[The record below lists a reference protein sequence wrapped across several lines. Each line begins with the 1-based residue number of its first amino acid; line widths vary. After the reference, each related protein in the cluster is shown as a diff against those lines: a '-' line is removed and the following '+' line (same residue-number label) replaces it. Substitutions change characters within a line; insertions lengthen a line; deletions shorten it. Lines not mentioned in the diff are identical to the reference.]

1 MLVKKLWWML
11 GLGMIVAGCVPLSTY
26 QDMQNQ
32 NDALKQAA
40 ERNRGQAEDEAERS
54 TDLALQNHNLKIDK
68 EDLLKEGRDRDA
80 FYDSVTHDLRQQVGD
95 GRLKI
100 SRFREMLT
108 LDVADEILFDS
119 AKADLKPEGK
129 EVLLQVGKALSK
141 TDKTIRVVGH
151 TDNQALAPGAGFA
164 SNWELSTARATTVV
178 RFLQDQCNI
187 DPRLLLAAGRGEW
200 MPLTTNST
208 PEGRQR
214 NRRITITLID
224 ANLLDGS
231 EGSVPPAVA
240 P

>member
-1 MLVKKLWWML
+1 MMVKKQ
-11 GLGMIVAGCVPLSTY
+11 LGMLLLGCSLMGCVPLSTY

-32 NDALKQAA
+32 NDLLNQ
-40 ERNRGQAEDEAERS
+40 EIRRNRSQAEDEAERS

-68 EDLLKEGRDRDA
+68 EDLLKEARDRDA

-100 SRFREMLT
+100 SRYKEMLT

-129 EVLLQVGKALSK
+129 QVLQLVGQALSK
-141 TDKTIRVVGH
+141 TDKTIRVEGH

-178 RFLQDQCNI
+178 RFLQDQCSI

-200 MPLTTNST
+200 MPLATNTT

-214 NRRITITLID
+214 NRRITITLMD

-231 EGSVPPAVA
+231 EGSVPPPVT